1 MDFNA
6 LLIKRKNNIPVSR
19 LLDYVTVELDFEL
32 LAGFQGTGRPVCTW
46 DVNRPGLALSGYL
59 DYFANDRVQIL
70 GNTEIHFMERME
82 PSVLATVLANM
93 FSFEIPVF
101 VLSRNLTPPA
111 VFLNMC
117 NRNGIPVLRTAMST
131 AEVISRIILFLSE
144 EFAPETSCHGT
155 AVDVYGIGCLLVGK
169 AGIGKSETALELVE
183 RGHRLV
189 ADDYVELKCSREDYL
204 YAQMNP
210 VIHHHMEIR
219 GVGIIDVRSIF
230 GVGSVRNSKRIGMV
244 AELEDWDEKTD
255 YDRLGMSEKYVEILG
270 VRIHHMRIP
279 VKPGRNVGIII
290 EVAALNQRLK
300 EMGISS
306 ADQLDKNVSSRNK
319 QMGL

>member
-1 MDFNA
+1 M
-6 LLIKRKNNIPVSR
+6 
-19 LLDYVTVELDFEL
+19 
-32 LAGFQGTGRPVCTW
+32 
-46 DVNRPGLALSGYL
+46 
-59 DYFANDRVQIL
+59 
-70 GNTEIHFMERME
+70 
-82 PSVLATVLANM
+82 
-93 FSFEIPVF
+93 
-101 VLSRNLTPPA
+101 
-111 VFLNMC
+111 
-117 NRNGIPVLRTAMST
+117 
-131 AEVISRIILFLSE
+131 
-144 EFAPETSCHGT
+144 
-155 AVDVYGIGCLLVGK
+155 
-169 AGIGKSETALELVE
+169 
-183 RGHRLV
+183 
-189 ADDYVELKCSREDYL
+189 
-204 YAQMNP
+204 
-210 VIHHHMEIR
+210 
-219 GVGIIDVRSIF
+219 GIIDVRSIF